1 VVDARR
7 ARRITR
13 IEAVEQGFSLTVT
26 SLGVPFVGVVDLVA
40 HLDGKRT
47 VIDFKTAARDYEEHT
62 VVLSDQLTAYALAKP
77 EAEQV
82 ALCVFAK
89 GATPR
94 VEWHLARRE
103 GPQIAEYLRKA
114 TVVGHAIGAGHFY
127 KRPGWWCAGCDYL
140 PACLGDQRKVEET
153 LARVA
158 ARESRARQSIVWL
171 FIQYRLKTRGVTRGA

>member
-1 VVDARR
+1 MDARR

-127 KRPGWWCAGCDYL
+127 KRRGGGAQAATTCRPVSATNGRSKRRSRGL
-140 PACLGDQRKVEET
+140 PP
-153 LARVA
+153 
-158 ARESRARQSIVWL
+158 ESPEPDRASSGSLFSI
-171 FIQYRLKTRGVTRGA
+171 GS